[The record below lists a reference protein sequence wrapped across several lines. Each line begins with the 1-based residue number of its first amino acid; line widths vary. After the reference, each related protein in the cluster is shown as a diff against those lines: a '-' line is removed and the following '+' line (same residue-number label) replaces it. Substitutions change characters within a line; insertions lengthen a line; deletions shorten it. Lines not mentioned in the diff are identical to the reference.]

1 MLFEDEKGKARV
13 RENDI
18 GCCRVLDKRRKQ
30 IIAISKRYR
39 N

>member
-1 MLFEDEKGKARV
+1 MLFEDEKGKAQV

-18 GCCRVLDKRRKQ
+18 GCCGVLNKRRKQ
-30 IIAISKRYR
+30 IITISKRYR